1 MLASRHGGVEGQ
13 LQGERPR
20 HRPLGI
26 NATEVHAHDY
36 EAIEPQAWPLKQDL
50 RDVPMDG
57 LVSEMGDGLNLARL
71 ADCNALV
78 LLQDKIVGVVQ
89 LGHLVRVRFLDGEE
103 VANPFQSGLRAGF
116 ARHRLRS
123 SS

>member
-1 MLASRHGGVEGQ
+1 MLTRLLS
-13 LQGERPR
+13 PK
-20 HRPLGI
+20 
-26 NATEVHAHDY
+26 
-36 EAIEPQAWPLKQDL
+36 AWPLKQDL

-103 VANPFQSGLRAGF
+103 VVALFNQDCGQVSRATACVPAHEEQSPG
-116 ARHRLRS
+116 RL
-123 SS
+123 